1 MGQDEPEEPG
11 EREPVER
18 AEPDERGE
26 VERPPVEP
34 VERDAVER
42 VDFVPDAVERVD
54 FAPDEDERVDFV
66 PDEDE
71 RVDFAPD
78 ADERVDFAPGAVER
92 VAFAPD
98 ADDFARAAVLRV
110 LAAAGRPEAAL
121 PDAAEEAL
129 LRPVDGFPLP
139 DSSAVTRRA
148 SASISLRSPRTSS
161 RTRRSSIVSRTRA
174 AAWAISSTRSR
185 VRFCVPAA
193 PSAVAWNVRS
203 TAPRTASTA
212 SAAPEPCL
220 SFLAMAQL

>member
-1 MGQDEPEEPG
+1 MGQDEPEEPD

-18 AEPDERGE
+18 DERDEPDERGE
-26 VERPPVEP
+26 VERPPEEP

-54 FAPDEDERVDFV
+54 FAPDEDERVDF
-66 PDEDE
+66 
-71 RVDFAPD
+71 APD
-78 ADERVDFAPGAVER
+78 AVER

-98 ADDFARAAVLRV
+98 EDDFAREAVLRV

-220 SFLAMAQL
+220 SFFFLSFLAMAQL